1 MNKKIV
7 FILLIIGVAL
17 IAIYFFVI
25 KPVTQKKDTD
35 GDGTPDDEENIYNV
49 QGNEWKDLNN
59 GKFKH
64 ISTGVEKAASGIK
77 AIRPVYKRVFGNE
90 WVEMPGAIMI
100 ELKKH
105 DSLLNPNIIEGKI
118 NRTQIYEYSPGND
131 EGLPFIEKYSLNNSV
146 FIKVEIPFIDNGG
159 RETVNGKER
168 KINRFPQT
176 PQEIPYL
183 DYGYNEFI

>member
-1 MNKKIV
+1 MKNKVLI
-7 FILLIIGVAL
+7 ILLITGVAL
-17 IAIYFFVI
+17 IAIYYFVI
-25 KPVTQKKDTD
+25 KPVTKKADAD
-35 GDGTPDDEENIYNV
+35 GDGVPDEEENVYNV
-49 QGNEWKDLNN
+49 PGSEWKDLNN

-77 AIRPVYKRVFGNE
+77 AIRPVYKRIFGNE

-100 ELKKH
+100 ELKKY
-105 DSLLNPNIIEGKI
+105 DTLLHPNVVEGKI
-118 NRTQIYEYSPGND
+118 NRTQIYEQAPGND
-131 EGLPFIEKYSLNNSV
+131 EGLPFLEKYVVNNSV
-146 FIKVEIPFIDNGG
+146 FVKVEIPFIDNGG

-168 KINRFPQT
+168 KINKFPQT